1 MNTNNDFKRALAEG
15 RPQIGVWST
24 LPHPYI
30 SELVAGCGYDWVLL
44 DTEHTPT
51 DVPLIMQQ
59 LQGVDAAALTSGH
72 RTCAVVR
79 PPWNDTV
86 LIKRYL
92 DVGAKNLL
100 LPFVQNADEAEA
112 AVAATRYAPKG
123 VRGMGGATRASNFG
137 RSVNYAMTAD
147 RDMCVLVQIETE
159 AALDKIEEIAAVDG
173 IDGIFIG
180 PADLSASMGY
190 ADNPRHP
197 SVDAAVNDA
206 IQRIRK
212 CGKAPGILMV
222 DPIRA
227 KQCLELGALFVAVAI
242 DLLVLRGGL
251 DAVVG
256 EFKVGLARAP
266 AQSSY

>member
-30 SELVAGCGYDWVLL
+30 SELVAGCGFDWVLL

-51 DVPLIMQQ
+51 DVPVIMQQ
-59 LQGVDAAALTSGH
+59 LQAVDAAALASGQQ
-72 RTCAVVR
+72 TCAVVR
-79 PPWNDTV
+79 PAWNDTV

-100 LPFVQNADEAEA
+100 LPFVQNAAEAAA

-137 RSVNYAMTAD
+137 RSANYAMTAD
-147 RDMCVLVQIETE
+147 QDMCVLVQIETE
-159 AALDKIEEIAAVDG
+159 AALNKIEEIAAVDG

-197 SVDAAVNDA
+197 AVDAAINDA
-206 IQRIRK
+206 IQRIRA

-222 DPIRA
+222 DPVRA

-251 DAVVG
+251 DAAVG
-256 EFKVGLARAP
+256 EFNGGLAGAP
-266 AQSSY
+266 AQNSY